1 MRVHL
6 VQSDIV
12 WEDKP
17 ANHDRV
23 RSMLEGVEIA
33 PGDLILLPEMFDT
46 GFSLNVEITHD
57 SGGESTGFIRDL
69 ARAHSTWAMGGV
81 TIEGE
86 RGAKA
91 RNRALLF
98 DPRSELAASYDK
110 LHPFTYGREGE
121 RFEGGESVEVASWVA
136 GESLEQSLVLCPTIC
151 YDLRFPELYRAGQSK
166 GAEAFA
172 VIANWPDT
180 RAFHW
185 RALAIARAIETQAY
199 VFAVNRVGNDPF
211 LGYAG
216 GSIVVSPMGEV
227 IAEAGDEPTVLSA
240 VVEPGLVRS
249 WRGTFPAWR
258 DRREHL

>member
-23 RSMLEGVEIA
+23 RAMLKGVEIGG
-33 PGDLILLPEMFDT
+33 GDLIVLPEMFDT
-46 GFSLNVEITHD
+46 GFSLNVEATHD
-57 SGGESTGFIRDL
+57 GGGESAGFIRDL
-69 ARAHSTWAMGGV
+69 ARSHDAWAMGGI
-81 TIEGE
+81 TIAGD

-91 RNRALLF
+91 RNRALCF
-98 DPRSELAASYDK
+98 DPRGELAGSYDK
-110 LHPFTYGREGE
+110 LHPFSYGREGE
-121 RFEGGESVEVASWVA
+121 RFEGGKSVGVVGW
-136 GESLEQSLVLCPTIC
+136 GTGGDLDESLALCQTIC
-151 YDLRFPELYRAGQSK
+151 YDLRFPELYRAGLSK

-185 RALAIARAIETQAY
+185 RALAIARAIENQAY
-199 VFAVNRVGNDPF
+199 VFAVNRVGTDPV

-216 GSIVVSPMGEV
+216 GSIVVSPTGEV
-227 IAEAGDEPTVLSA
+227 VAEAGADATVLSA
-240 VVEPGLVRS
+240 DVEPGVVRS

-258 DRREHL
+258 DRRDDL